1 MSKSVDTE
9 VVKDLDELDRRIL
22 NALQLDSS
30 QTNQELAMRV
40 HASPATCLRRVRR
53 LQEDGYITRQ
63 MALLDPARLGQ
74 DLIAIVE
81 ISLDI
86 QTSEKM
92 TEFEALV
99 QHEPAV
105 QQCYRVAPGPDFIL
119 QLLLSDM
126 PAYHALAHRLFSQQ
140 QNIRNVRTF
149 FCTHR
154 AKFDPVIPL

>member
-1 MSKSVDTE
+1 MENTVDE
-9 VVKDLDELDRRIL
+9 SSANRLDELDYRIL
-22 NALQLDSS
+22 NALQQDSS
-30 QTNQELAMRV
+30 QTNQELAARV

-53 LQEDGYITRQ
+53 LQDEGIIVRQ
-63 MALLDPARLGQ
+63 VALLDPARLGRN
-74 DLIAIVE
+74 LIAIVE

-86 QTSEKM
+86 QTSEAM
-92 TEFEALV
+92 ADFEALV
-99 QHEPAV
+99 LHEPAV

-154 AKFDPVIPL
+154 TKFEPGLTL

>member
-1 MSKSVDTE
+1 MKQEERETGAE
-9 VVKDLDELDRRIL
+9 ELDELDRRIL
-22 NALQLDSS
+22 NALQQDSS
-30 QTNQELAMRV
+30 QTNQELAAQV

-53 LQEDGYITRQ
+53 LQDEGFIVRQ
-63 MALLDPARLGQ
+63 VALLDPAKLGRN
-74 DLIAIVE
+74 LTALVE

-86 QTSEKM
+86 QTREAM
-92 TEFEALV
+92 EAFEALI

-154 AKFDPVIPL
+154 AKFEPGITL

>member
-30 QTNQELAMRV
+30 QTNQELATRV

>member
-1 MSKSVDTE
+1 MSKFVDTE

-30 QTNQELAMRV
+30 QTNQELATRV